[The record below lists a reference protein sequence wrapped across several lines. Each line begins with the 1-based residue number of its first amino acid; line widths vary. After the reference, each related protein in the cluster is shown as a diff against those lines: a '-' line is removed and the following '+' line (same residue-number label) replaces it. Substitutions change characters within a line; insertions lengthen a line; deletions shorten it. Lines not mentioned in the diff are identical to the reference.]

1 MYPVVRVIK
10 ELITNRKAPKLH
22 PLDTHVSYHRCW
34 PQDIDTYFE
43 MNNGRILTIFDL
55 GRTGLAARVGL
66 LDVLKQNRWGLT
78 MAGVSVRYR
87 KRIRP
92 FAKFRIVSKTAGW
105 DHRFVYIDQSIWIGD
120 ECATQA
126 MYRSAITSANGI
138 VPPDQVFAALGHEG
152 SSPQL
157 PEWIKN
163 WIDADATRPW
173 PPTDSGT

>member
-10 ELITNRKAPKLH
+10 ELIINKRRPKLH

-34 PQDIDTYFE
+34 PQDIDTYLE
-43 MNNGRILTIFDL
+43 MNNGRILTIMDL
-55 GRTGLAARVGL
+55 GRTGLAQRVGL
-66 LDVLKQNRWGLT
+66 IDLLKRKRWGLT

-92 FAKFRIVSKTAGW
+92 FAKFRVISKTAGW

-126 MYRSAITSANGI
+126 MYRSALTSKDGI
-138 VPPDQVFAALGHEG
+138 VPPDLAFAALGHEG
-152 SSPQL
+152 VSPKL
-157 PEWIKN
+157 PDWIKN

-173 PPTDSGT
+173 PPTDAST